1 MTSKLMSVTV
11 RGKQKTW
18 CFNFYGDP
26 KYVEEWRADGLEI
39 DLIENIIPMW
49 IHDYGL
55 TRAWCFVQDVWNFK
69 NPWKGWKNEP

>member
-11 RGKQKTW
+11 QGKRSSY

-26 KYVEEWRADGLEI
+26 QYLEEWRADGLEI
-39 DLIENIIPMW
+39 DLIENTIPMW
-49 IHDYGL
+49 VVDAGL

-69 NPWKGWKNEP
+69 NPWKGWSR